1 MAGSEDAAMTNIDA
15 GTAISI
21 EMSNAIPQQL
31 LMVAA
36 ARRRKQQQQ
45 QDGVLA
51 GRKRSFTA
59 TTNAFGD
66 SEDEAEGGED
76 EEGDGDEDDTP
87 FSEDA
92 EVVGASSGITSGGVL
107 DLFKLRQ
114 TKRHNVV

>member
-1 MAGSEDAAMTNIDA
+1 MTNIDA

-21 EMSNAIPQQL
+21 EMSNAVPQQL
-31 LMVAA
+31 LMAAA

-45 QDGVLA
+45 QQECVLA
-51 GRKRSFTA
+51 GRKRPFTA

-76 EEGDGDEDDTP
+76 EDGDADDDSAFAEDP
-87 FSEDA
+87 EG
-92 EVVGASSGITSGGVL
+92 VGVSSGITSGGLL

-114 TKRHNVV
+114 TKRHNVA